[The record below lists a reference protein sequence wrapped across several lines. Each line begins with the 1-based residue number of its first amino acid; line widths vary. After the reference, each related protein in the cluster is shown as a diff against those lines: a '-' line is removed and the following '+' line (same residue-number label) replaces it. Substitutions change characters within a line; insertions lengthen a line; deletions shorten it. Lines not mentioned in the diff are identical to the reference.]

1 MEISVFSKKYSAKN
15 LLHYSIVFKN
25 FIKKIV
31 KLLYFIYILISR
43 KKLYLYFFNEEKTI
57 IFCFVFEC
65 DDDGRKIFFS
75 LIFNRIVGCCSNNF
89 CFLKN
94 VSCYY
99 YYVLKLCFHFLF
111 FVCVSLV
118 KFLGFFQVFVA
129 FEAF

>member
-25 FIKKIV
+25 FIKEIV

-111 FVCVSLV
+111 FCVCFTGKISGI
-118 KFLGFFQVFVA
+118 FSSFCSF
-129 FEAF
+129 